1 MTRSELLGLGVV
13 GCGGFGRFALACVVD
28 LPGVEVRAVTDVDPD
43 RAASVAAEFGARV
56 VPGVQSLLAE
66 PAVDVVMIATPP
78 VTHGSMTR
86 AAAEAG
92 KHVFCEKPL
101 ATSLP
106 DANAAIDAA
115 HGRDV
120 KLTVDYVMRWNPL
133 YWLIQRLQGLR
144 RADGEPVLGE
154 LRRFAVENLAAD
166 ERLPADHWFWDR
178 ATSGGIFIE
187 HGVHF
192 FDAASWL
199 FGNPPITVAAVQAAR
214 TSGEI
219 DTVVASTVHPGG
231 ATASYA
237 HAFAHPDA
245 AEYQSVLLDWGF
257 AHGTLHGWIPV
268 DLELDIWTDQAGA
281 SAIAAA
287 VDDPERALAVPGVRP
302 SGTERIHLAITQIVG
317 AAPAWYSR
325 GEVRP
330 VTCRVRV
337 GATLGGEEAKAHVF
351 GESVR
356 AGFADLVDA
365 IRTGR
370 QPTVSSV
377 EARESLATAVAAQAA
392 ADSGRAQELHQLH
405 PTGVV

>member
-1 MTRSELLGLGVV
+1 M
-13 GCGGFGRFALACVVD
+13 
-28 LPGVEVRAVTDVDPD
+28 
-43 RAASVAAEFGARV
+43 
-56 VPGVQSLLAE
+56 
-66 PAVDVVMIATPP
+66 
-78 VTHGSMTR
+78 
-86 AAAEAG
+86 
-92 KHVFCEKPL
+92 FCEKPL

-154 LRRFAVENLAAD
+154 LRRFAVENLAGD

-199 FGNPPITVAAVQAAR
+199 FGYPPITVAAVQAAR

-231 ATASYA
+231 ATASHA

-257 AHGTLHGWIPV
+257 AHGTLHG
-268 DLELDIWTDQAGA
+268 
-281 SAIAAA
+281 
-287 VDDPERALAVPGVRP
+287 
-302 SGTERIHLAITQIVG
+302 
-317 AAPAWYSR
+317 
-325 GEVRP
+325 
-330 VTCRVRV
+330 
-337 GATLGGEEAKAHVF
+337 
-351 GESVR
+351 
-356 AGFADLVDA
+356 
-365 IRTGR
+365 
-370 QPTVSSV
+370 
-377 EARESLATAVAAQAA
+377 
-392 ADSGRAQELHQLH
+392 
-405 PTGVV
+405 